1 MYQIQS
7 VWGNTIDM
15 PRMLKAVARALLFRG
30 LAFSD
35 VRVCVPLRRFA
46 QFHGIACAG
55 GGVLRVEVAAVYTQ
69 QHLIPILLRRKFRDE
84 NFVASFA
91 NML

>member
-30 LAFSD
+30 LALSD

-46 QFHGIACAG
+46 QLDRVARAG
-55 GGVLRVEVAAVYTQ
+55 GGFLRVEGQSVYTQ
-69 QHLIPILLRRKFRDE
+69 YPLTRCGQDWRFAIFGASILRFY
-84 NFVASFA
+84 N
-91 NML
+91 